1 MSIFKGAGV
10 AIVTPM
16 RQDGSIYYEKL
27 EELVREQIKNQIDA
41 IIICGTTGESATLS
55 EQEHRECVRTAVLA
69 ADKKVPVIAGCGC
82 NNTAHAVELAKSS
95 KECGADALL
104 VVTPYYNKATQKG
117 LKGYYTTIA
126 AATDLPMIMYNV
138 PSRTGCNL
146 LPATAVE
153 LAREVDNIVALKDA
167 SGSLSQTVRTA
178 SLAQGCLDIYSGNDD
193 QNIPILSVGGIGA
206 ISVLANVAPRQ
217 THDMVM
223 EYLEG
228 DRKKALQ
235 LQLEAIPLIEALF
248 CEVNPIP
255 VKTALNLLGKEV
267 GILRSPMCEMEPGNV
282 ERLRTALINYG
293 LLTK

>member
-1 MSIFKGAGV
+1 MSIFRGAGV

-16 RQDGSIYYEKL
+16 KQDGSINYGKL
-27 EELVREQIKNQIDA
+27 EELVKEQIANKTDA
-41 IIICGTTGESATLS
+41 IIICGTTGESATLTA
-55 EQEHRECVRTAVLA
+55 EEHQECVRTAVSA
-69 ADKKVPVIAGCGC
+69 AAKQVPVIAGCGC

-117 LKGYYTTIA
+117 LKEYYSTIA
-126 AATDLPMIMYNV
+126 GVTDLPMIMYNV

-153 LAREVDNIVALKDA
+153 LSKEVDTIVALKDA

-228 DRKKALQ
+228 DREQAVK

-267 GILRSPMCEMEPGNV
+267 GPLRSPMCEMEPANV
-282 ERLRTALINYG
+282 ERLRNALKNYG
-293 LLTK
+293 LLK